1 MYVQK
6 LDPIMTTQRISSW
19 KEITQMFISDKKEYE
34 KFKERC
40 LDDYITRARLR
51 EIYDDQLD
59 EKISQHTN
67 LHAELNILTKI
78 VDQKYRSRSFITV
91 SKKCY
96 YLCDLY
102 IKFARNK
109 GYNIIT
115 SGTHNK
121 IYHRWM
127 LPNPRDTTFGK
138 DAQSYILANLNLI
151 INEEITIAKHTN
163 VTSISD
169 SALIRKT

>member
-78 VDQKYRSRSFITV
+78 VDQKYRR
-91 SKKCY
+91 
-96 YLCDLY
+96 
-102 IKFARNK
+102 
-109 GYNIIT
+109 YNIIT